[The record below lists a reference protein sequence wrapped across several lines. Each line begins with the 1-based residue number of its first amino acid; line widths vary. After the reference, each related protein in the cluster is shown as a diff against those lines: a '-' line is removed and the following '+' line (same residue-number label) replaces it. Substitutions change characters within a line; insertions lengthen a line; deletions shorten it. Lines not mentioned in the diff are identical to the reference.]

1 MIVANP
7 QDAGFILFQE
17 TPGEGPC
24 CTVYYGYLTPEP
36 GDEWIPGAPACPAYR
51 QAGGRQEAEACPMQ
65 TRSLNHSTYKLQYH
79 LVWGTK
85 YRRKWLKSYV
95 KAALKKVLYE
105 TCKKYPTLFIRAV
118 NTDEDHVHIQMEIP
132 PSIAI
137 ADAVQKLKGT
147 SSSALRKQFKFI
159 REMYLEKD
167 GIWSVGYFV
176 SSIGLNETTI
186 KRYIEWQDKKEQHPQ
201 TTKLF

>member
-1 MIVANP
+1 M
-7 QDAGFILFQE
+7 E
-17 TPGEGPC
+17 S
-24 CTVYYGYLTPEP
+24 
-36 GDEWIPGAPACPAYR
+36 R
-51 QAGGRQEAEACPMQ
+51 SEAEACPMQ

-79 LVWGTK
+79 IVWGTK
-85 YRRKWLKSYV
+85 YRRKWLKPYV
-95 KAALKKVLYE
+95 KTALKTSLYA
-105 TCKKYPTLFIRAV
+105 TCKKYPTLFIQAI

-147 SSSALRKQFKFI
+147 SSIALRKQFKFI

-176 SSIGLNETTI
+176 SSIGLNETQI
-186 KRYIEWQDKKEQHPQ
+186 KRYIDWQDKKEEKPQ
-201 TTKLF
+201 TTRLF